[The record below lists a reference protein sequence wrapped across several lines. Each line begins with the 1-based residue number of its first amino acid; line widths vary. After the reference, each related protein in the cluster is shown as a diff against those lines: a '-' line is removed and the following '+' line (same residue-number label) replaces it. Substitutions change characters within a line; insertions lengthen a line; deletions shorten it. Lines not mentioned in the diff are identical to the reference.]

1 MITFQQNNAKQWSL
15 IYNNEQPIILEL
27 LPSSI
32 TNKFSLVTDF
42 VSRVSVVCGN
52 DFDLWFTNFLKSCTD
67 PVTRPKVISDNIPTL
82 KEFIDQYITSKQLNY
97 GQFVNASKAKATSIL
112 FSADEIERII
122 RLSSYLKIYS
132 FIFNNKNLK
141 LGQKVHKE
149 LYNKIASSVS
159 DSDVIYKIFN
169 IVKTK
174 TFKYSMSD
182 KFMWDYIKTIQCKD
196 IGVHVI
202 EIFNFIMNNIL
213 ILCEED
219 KNPITYFV
227 GVIDESVKW
236 FLRSV
241 YKGSIVY
248 DDSISTEDIQ
258 GINVDNLK
266 TYSYNDTLGRLKQIA
281 YDKIYEILE
290 KENVP
295 TMNSQTPE
303 NDLFIIDFH
312 NRISTA
318 TYISP
323 LCECLVYPI
332 LSKVTKIPYSH
343 FKTLSPEHAAV
354 LSIYTKELLSE
365 VFRGK
370 YKTLFSYLEYYP
382 LNPPSITTTYKI
394 KNYEYYLDLKNE
406 VKEFFGFSTK
416 KVPHAVLCNFIGRFS
431 RIQLCNILDG
441 KKLSGIA
448 LSKLETDMI
457 HFFTYYFADQFEKEI
472 KEMEDLMNKDF

>member
-1 MITFQQNNAKQWSL
+1 MLVFEQNNAKQWT
-15 IYNNEQPIILEL
+15 IIFGEEPISLEL

-32 TNKFSLVTDF
+32 TNKFSIVTDF
-42 VSRVSVVCGN
+42 VSRVSKVCGEE
-52 DFDLWFTNFLKSCTD
+52 FDIWFTSLLKTCED
-67 PVTRPKVISDNIPTL
+67 PLVRPKIISENIPIL
-82 KEFIDQYITSKQLNY
+82 KEFINKYLESTNLDYSIFVDESK
-97 GQFVNASKAKATSIL
+97 SKKSSIL
-112 FSADEIERII
+112 FSADEIKRII
-122 RLSSYLKIYS
+122 RLSSYLKLYC

-149 LYNKIASSVS
+149 LYNKIASEIT

-169 IVKTK
+169 VVKTK

-290 KENVP
+290 KQNLPQVNNN
-295 TMNSQTPE
+295 TNE

-312 NRISTA
+312 NRISQSQ
-318 TYISP
+318 YISP

-343 FKTLSPEHAAV
+343 FKTLSAEHAAV
-354 LSIYTKELLSE
+354 LSVYTKELLSE

-370 YKTLFSYLEYYP
+370 YKTLFSYLDYYP

-406 VKEFFGFSTK
+406 VKEFFGFATK

-441 KKLSGIA
+441 KKLGGIA

-457 HFFTYYFADQFEKEI
+457 HFFTYYFADQFDKEI
-472 KEMEDLMNKDF
+472 KEMEVLMSKDF

>member
-1 MITFQQNNAKQWSL
+1 MIQFEQNKAKQWSL
-15 IYNNEQPIILEL
+15 TYNNEEPILIEL
-27 LPSSI
+27 IPSSI
-32 TNKFSLVTDF
+32 TNKFSLVTEF
-42 VSRVSVVCGN
+42 VLRVSTFCG
-52 DFDLWFTNFLKSCTD
+52 DEFDLWFTSLLKTCED
-67 PVTRPKVISDNIPTL
+67 PVVRPKVISDNIPVL
-82 KEFIDQYITSKQLNY
+82 KRFINDYITSKNLDY
-97 GQFVNASKAKATSIL
+97 GIFVNTSKVKANSIL
-112 FSADEIERII
+112 FVADEIERII

-149 LYNKIASSVS
+149 LYNQIASDVS
-159 DSDVIYKIFN
+159 DSEVIYKIFN

-213 ILCEED
+213 VLCEED

-258 GINVDNLK
+258 GKNVDNLK

-295 TMNSQTPE
+295 SMKSETQA
-303 NDLFIIDFH
+303 NDLYIIDFH
-312 NRISTA
+312 NRMTTA
-318 TYISP
+318 EFISP
-323 LCECLVYPI
+323 LCEFLVYPI
-332 LSKVTKIPYSH
+332 LSRVTKIPYSH
-343 FKTLSPEHAAV
+343 FKTISPEHSAV

-394 KNYEYYLDLKNE
+394 KNYEYYLELKNE
-406 VKEFFGFSTK
+406 ITTFFGFSTK
-416 KVPHAVLCNFIGRFS
+416 IVPHTVLCNFIGRFS

-448 LSKLETDMI
+448 LSKLEIDMI

-472 KEMEDLMNKDF
+472 KDMEALMNKDF